1 MARQCRDSRPVDA
14 KRRVRLPGERGYQ
27 LAAEQARTGV
37 SLHESILPALR
48 PWAGKFAV
56 AVPGA

>member
-1 MARQCRDSRPVDA
+1 
-14 KRRVRLPGERGYQ
+14 
-27 LAAEQARTGV
+27 V

-48 PWAGKFAV
+48 PWAGKFGV